1 MEIQRTYKQKL
12 AAQLQDWSA
21 QINLMQAR
29 AEIAAVDRKVKRA
42 KAQHELRLQQRAALE
57 KMTELKKTSG
67 EVWEQGKETAGRIWK
82 ELKAGIADAHSSL
95 K

>member
-1 MEIQRTYKQKL
+1 MEIRRTYKQKL
-12 AAQLQDWSA
+12 ATQLQDWNA

-29 AEIAAVDRKVKRA
+29 AEIAAADRKIKRA
-42 KAQHELRLQQRAALE
+42 RALHELRLQQRVALE

-82 ELKAGIADAHSSL
+82 ELKAGMADAHSSL